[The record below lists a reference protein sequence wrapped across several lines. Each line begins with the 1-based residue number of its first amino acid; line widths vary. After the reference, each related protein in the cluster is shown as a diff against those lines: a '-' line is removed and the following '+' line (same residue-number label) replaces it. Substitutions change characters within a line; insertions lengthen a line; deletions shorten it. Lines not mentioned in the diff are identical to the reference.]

1 MELTFRRSR
10 NLSHKYGWLSSR
22 LAQLTDVGAT
32 ALAAYVVHVLY
43 LKQSFMS
50 PLYIWG
56 TTVGAL
62 LIAVVLPSLGIY
74 NTWRGRVLSP
84 LLFKLSTGY
93 LIVGLVCTSLLFLTG
108 LSDSFSR
115 VWLVVTLTVAFL
127 TSLSARA
134 AVYPLLKRY
143 RMLGRNRKHV
153 VLVGDANSCAT
164 AARHLQ
170 SEPAAGFD
178 ISAVYL
184 TGDDRHKELAER
196 GLDWVPYAASRVQDI
211 KSDEVWICLPLAE
224 GERVKQT
231 IADLG
236 VTAANVRFMPD
247 MRDFRLI
254 NHNISHVANLY
265 LLDMSCSPISGSAH
279 FWKALED
286 RLISVFI
293 VLMISPVLL
302 AVAIGVKLSSPGPI
316 FYRQER
322 VSWNGKPFDMLKFRS
337 MPVDSEKSGVTWGGA
352 QQKQTTRFGAFI
364 RRTSLDELP
373 QFINVLKGDMSIVGP
388 RPERTLFVDRFKHEI
403 PGYMQ
408 KHLMKAGITGW
419 AQVNG
424 WRGDTDLEKRIEC
437 DLWYIENWS
446 LMLDFKIILLTVF
459 RGFINKNAY

>member
-10 NLSHKYGWLSSR
+10 SLSHKYGWLSSR

-32 ALAAYVVHVLY
+32 ALAAYVVHGAY
-43 LKQSFMS
+43 LKQAAMS
-50 PLYIWG
+50 PLYAWG

-62 LIAVVLPSLGIY
+62 LVAIVLPALGIY

-84 LLFKLSTGY
+84 LLFKLLTGY
-93 LIVGLVCTSLLFLTG
+93 AIVGLICTSLLFLTG
-108 LSDSFSR
+108 LSEAFSR
-115 VWLVVTLTVAFL
+115 VWLVVSFTVAFL
-127 TSLSARA
+127 ISLSARA

-143 RMLGRNRKHV
+143 RMLGRNRRQV
-153 VLVGDANSCAT
+153 VLIGDARSCAR
-164 AARHLQ
+164 AVHHLQ
-170 SEPAAGFD
+170 REPTAGFD
-178 ISAVYL
+178 IGAVYL
-184 TGDDRHKELAER
+184 MGDDSAKELA
-196 GLDWVPYAASRVQDI
+196 GQKLNWLPYSAARVHDI
-211 KSDEVWICLPLAE
+211 HSDEVWICLPLAE

-279 FWKALED
+279 FLKAVED
-286 RLISVFI
+286 RLIAALILVA
-293 VLMISPVLL
+293 ISPILL
-302 AVAIGVKLSSPGPI
+302 IVAIGVKLSSPGPI

-373 QFINVLKGDMSIVGP
+373 QFINVLKGNMSIVGP
-388 RPERTLFVDRFKHEI
+388 RPERTIFVERFKHEI

-419 AQVNG
+419 AQING

-446 LMLDFKIILLTVF
+446 LMLDLKIILLTVF
-459 RGFINKNAY
+459 KGFVNKNAY